1 MSTRIAFLGTGT
13 MGEGMARRLMGAGFS
28 VTVYNR
34 TASRAAP
41 LGQLGAHVAATPAEA
56 ARDADVLIAMLADD
70 VASRE
75 VWLGQHGA
83 LTTARPGSICIECS
97 TLTVA
102 WVKELA
108 ADCAS
113 RDLQFLDAPVG
124 GTKSHAAEGQ
134 LRFFVGGK
142 AATLEAVRPV
152 LAPMS
157 QGIYHVGPVGAGV
170 TVKLIN
176 NFLCGV
182 QGAALAEGLAWLQR
196 TGLDAKTVI
205 PALLEGPA
213 GSPMV
218 KTLCSRH
225 EKKDYTPN
233 FQLHLM
239 AKDLAYAFAEGKH
252 HGITLQTATAA
263 LFRFTQA
270 DKAGLG
276 HEDFSAL
283 LKFLEQT
290 AHA

>member
-1 MSTRIAFLGTGT
+1 MSTRIAFLGIGT

-28 VTVYNR
+28 LAVYNR
-34 TASRAAP
+34 NAARAEL
-41 LGQLGAHVAATPAEA
+41 LGKLGAQVAATPAEA
-56 ARDADVLIAMLADD
+56 ARGADVLIAMLADD

-75 VWLGQHGA
+75 VWLGHHGA
-83 LTTARPGSICIECS
+83 LTTARAGSICIECS

-108 ADCAS
+108 GDCVA
-113 RDLQFLDAPVG
+113 RELQFLDAPVG
-124 GTKSHAAEGQ
+124 GTKPHAAEGQ

-152 LAPMS
+152 LMPMAA
-157 QGIYHVGPVGAGV
+157 GIHHVGPVGAGA

-176 NFLCGV
+176 NFMCGV
-182 QGAALAEGLAWLQR
+182 QGAALAEAMAWLQR
-196 TGLDAKTVI
+196 SGLDAKTVM
-205 PALLEGPA
+205 PVLLEGPA

-225 EKKDYTPN
+225 EKKEYGAN

-239 AKDLAYAFAEGKH
+239 AKDLAYALAEGKH

-276 HEDFSAL
+276 HEDMAVL

>member
-1 MSTRIAFLGTGT
+1 MTTRIAFFGVGT
-13 MGEGMARRLMGAGFS
+13 MGEGMVRRLVGAGFS
-28 VTVYNR
+28 VAVYNR
-34 TASRAAP
+34 SVERAEP
-41 LGQLGAHVAATPAEA
+41 LKEIGVRVAGTPAEA
-56 ARDADVLIAMLADD
+56 ATGADVLMAMLADD

-83 LTTARPGSICIECS
+83 LTTARAGSICIECS
-97 TLTVA
+97 TLTVP

-152 LAPMS
+152 LAPMA
-157 QGIYHVGPVGAGV
+157 QGIHHVGPVGAGA

-182 QGAALAEGLAWLQR
+182 QGAALGEAMAWLQR
-196 TGLDAKTVI
+196 SGLDAKNVV
-205 PALLEGPA
+205 PVLLEGPA

-218 KTLCSRH
+218 KTLCGRH
-225 EKKDYTPN
+225 GKKDYAPN

-270 DKAGLG
+270 EKAGLG
-276 HEDFSAL
+276 KEDMAAL